1 MDTSALAS
9 AFVGAQTGQVQMA
22 MAAKML
28 KMNAEQGAAVAN
40 LIDAAQQN
48 LQALTAAGVGQSV
61 DISA

>member
-1 MDTSALAS
+1 
-9 AFVGAQTGQVQMA
+9 MA

>member
-1 MDTSALAS
+1 METAALAS

-28 KMNAEQGAAVAN
+28 KMNAEQGAAVVDMIN
-40 LIDAAQQN
+40 AAQQN
-48 LQALTAAGVGQSV
+48 IQALTGAGIGQNV